1 MGICLNGEAK
11 AQGNKK
17 HGIEIAN
24 SNGSEV
30 VRKMAKKSKQSKHK
44 KIVTTS
50 PSRADNLYSF
60 IERQIVQGDYMGAI
74 ANCERL
80 LNYLP
85 PQAQLRADVL
95 FRLGVAYGMI
105 QDYPR
110 SYEVLTEVLALEP
123 NNADIWYNR
132 SMSSRFTSRFG
143 RALQDIERAVELNT
157 RAELAEQ
164 LDEALKFSREL
175 AEQSIKL
182 RGPDFTV
189 DQLIEQEDLF
199 QQGMKSM
206 QAGKWNEA
214 EQAFQASI
222 AMGDCLPQPWG
233 NLGICLL
240 MQERYDEAETAL
252 NRALAIDPTYS
263 IAKNNLALLAESR
276 RTGPPKIMGI
286 SDPFRNMKMKQS
298 LTVIKE

>member
-1 MGICLNGEAK
+1 MI
-11 AQGNKK
+11 
-17 HGIEIAN
+17 
-24 SNGSEV
+24 
-30 VRKMAKKSKQSKHK
+30 RKMSKKSKQSKRK

-50 PSRADNLYSF
+50 SSRADNLYSF
-60 IERQIVQGDYMGAI
+60 IEGQIIQGDYTGAI

-80 LNYLP
+80 LNYLS
-85 PQAQLRADVL
+85 PQAQLRIDVL
-95 FRLGVAYGMI
+95 FQLGVAHSMLQNYSE
-105 QDYPR
+105 
-110 SYEVLTEVLALEP
+110 SYEIFTEVLALEP
-123 NNADIWYNR
+123 NNAEVWYNR

-143 RALQDIERAVELNT
+143 RALRDIERAVELNT

-164 LDEALKFSREL
+164 FDAALKFSREL
-175 AEQSIKL
+175 AEESIKL
-182 RGPDFTV
+182 RGLDFTV
-189 DQLIEQEDLF
+189 DQLIEQEDFF

-206 QAGKWNEA
+206 QTGKWNEA

-240 MQERYDEAETAL
+240 MQERYDEAEAAL
-252 NRALAIDPTYS
+252 NHALVIDPTYS

-298 LTVIKE
+298 LTVIKQ

>member
-1 MGICLNGEAK
+1 
-11 AQGNKK
+11 
-17 HGIEIAN
+17 
-24 SNGSEV
+24 
-30 VRKMAKKSKQSKHK
+30 MAKKSKQSKHK

-50 PSRADNLYSF
+50 SSRADNLYSS
-60 IERQIVQGDYMGAI
+60 IERQIVQGDYMEAI
-74 ANCERL
+74 VNCERL
-80 LNYLP
+80 LKFLP
-85 PQAQLRADVL
+85 LHGQLRTDVL
-95 FRLGVAYGMI
+95 FQLGVACSMI

-110 SYEVLTEVLALEP
+110 SYEIFTEVLVLEP
-123 NNADIWYNR
+123 DKAEVWYNR

-175 AEQSIKL
+175 AEDSIKL

-206 QAGKWNEA
+206 QAGKWSEA
-214 EQAFQASI
+214 EQAFKASI
-222 AMGDCLPQPWG
+222 AMGDCLPQPQG

-240 MQERYDEAETAL
+240 MQERYDEAEAAL

-276 RTGPPKIMGI
+276 RTGPPNIMGI
-286 SDPFRNMKMKQS
+286 SDPFRNMKKKQS